1 MDKVIKADF
10 GKGFSAIDTVKL
22 WDEQSDAMRK
32 AIHTKVITSYEES
45 LKSCIE
51 LHQWRAEGYQDSN
64 DFETAAL
71 EISMA
76 DGLIKALN
84 LYNLWSL

>member
-1 MDKVIKADF
+1 MSNVIKVDF
-10 GKGFSAIDTVKL
+10 RGGAAPAELIRREL
-22 WDEQSDAMRK
+22 N
-32 AIHTKVITSYEES
+32 SYEES
-45 LKSCIE
+45 LRAAID
-51 LHQWRAEGYQDSN
+51 LHQWRAEGYQDSL
-64 DFETAAL
+64 DWETAAL